1 MTQRFK
7 NLAAATVTAGVA
19 LISAP
24 AALAADTTPA
34 ADAAAAADAVPTTP
48 WLALLETSSQG
59 TWGQILD
66 VVFGIVD
73 VLLGVMAD
81 TGFHL

>member
-1 MTQRFK
+1 MTQRVK
-7 NLAAATVTAGVA
+7 NVAAATVTAGAA
-19 LISAP
+19 LIAAP
-24 AALAADTTPA
+24 AALADTIPA
-34 ADAAAAADAVPTTP
+34 ADAAADAVPTTP

-66 VVFGIVD
+66 VFFGIVD
-73 VLLGVMAD
+73 VILGVIAD

>member
-7 NLAAATVTAGVA
+7 NIAAATVTAGAA
-19 LISAP
+19 LSAAP
-24 AALAADTTPA
+24 AALADTTPA
-34 ADAAAAADAVPTTP
+34 ADAAADAVPTTP

>member
-7 NLAAATVTAGVA
+7 NLAAATVTAVA
-19 LISAP
+19 ALSAAP
-24 AALAADTTPA
+24 AALAADTIPA
-34 ADAAAAADAVPTTP
+34 ADAAADVVPTTP

-66 VVFGIVD
+66 VFFGIVD
-73 VLLGVMAD
+73 GILGVMAD
-81 TGFHL
+81 TGFQF

>member
-1 MTQRFK
+1 MTQRVK
-7 NLAAATVTAGVA
+7 NVAAATVTAGA
-19 LISAP
+19 AFIAAP
-24 AALAADTTPA
+24 AALADTIPA
-34 ADAAAAADAVPTTP
+34 ADAAADAVPTTP

-66 VVFGIVD
+66 VFFGIVD
-73 VLLGVMAD
+73 VILGVIAD

>member
-1 MTQRFK
+1 MTKRFK
-7 NLAAATVTAGVA
+7 NLAAATVTAGA
-19 LISAP
+19 TLIAAP
-24 AALAADTTPA
+24 AALADTTPA
-34 ADAAAAADAVPTTP
+34 ADAAADAVPTTP

-66 VVFGIVD
+66 VVFGIID
-73 VLLGVMAD
+73 GLLGVMAD

>member
-7 NLAAATVTAGVA
+7 NIAAATVTAGAA
-19 LISAP
+19 LIAAP
-24 AALAADTTPA
+24 AARADTTPA
-34 ADAAAAADAVPTTP
+34 AEAAADAVPTTP

-66 VVFGIVD
+66 VVFGIID
-73 VLLGVMAD
+73 VLLGFIAD

>member
-1 MTQRFK
+1 MTKRFK
-7 NLAAATVTAGVA
+7 NLAAATVTAGAA
-19 LISAP
+19 LIAAP
-24 AALAADTTPA
+24 AALADTTPA
-34 ADAAAAADAVPTTP
+34 ADAAADAVPTTP

-66 VVFGIVD
+66 VFFGIVD
-73 VLLGVMAD
+73 AILGVMAD

>member
-7 NLAAATVTAGVA
+7 NLAAATVTAGAA
-19 LISAP
+19 LSAAP
-24 AALAADTTPA
+24 AALADTTPA
-34 ADAAAAADAVPTTP
+34 ADAAADAVPTTP

-66 VVFGIVD
+66 VFFGSVD
-73 VLLGVMAD
+73 GILGVMAD

>member
-7 NLAAATVTAGVA
+7 NIAAATVTAGAA
-19 LISAP
+19 LSAAP
-24 AALAADTTPA
+24 AALADATPA
-34 ADAAAAADAVPTTP
+34 ADAAADAVPTTP

-66 VVFGIVD
+66 VFFGIVD
-73 VLLGVMAD
+73 GILGVMAD

>member
-7 NLAAATVTAGVA
+7 NIAAATVTAGAA
-19 LISAP
+19 LSASP
-24 AALAADTTPA
+24 AALADTTPA
-34 ADAAAAADAVPTTP
+34 ADAAADAVPTTP

-66 VVFGIVD
+66 VVFGIID
-73 VLLGVMAD
+73 VLLGFIAD

>member
-1 MTQRFK
+1 MTQRFQ
-7 NLAAATVTAGVA
+7 NLATAAVTAGAA
-19 LISAP
+19 LIAAP

-34 ADAAAAADAVPTTP
+34 ADAAADVVPTTP

-66 VVFGIVD
+66 VVFAIVD
-73 VLLGVMAD
+73 GILGIMAD

>member
-7 NLAAATVTAGVA
+7 NLAAATVTAGAA
-19 LISAP
+19 LIAAP
-24 AALAADTTPA
+24 AALADTTPA
-34 ADAAAAADAVPTTP
+34 ADAAADAVPTTP

-66 VVFGIVD
+66 VIFGIVD
-73 VLLGVMAD
+73 GILGVMAD
-81 TGFHL
+81 TGFQF

>member
-1 MTQRFK
+1 MTKRFK
-7 NLAAATVTAGVA
+7 NLAAATVTAGAA
-19 LISAP
+19 LIAAP
-24 AALAADTTPA
+24 AALADTTPA
-34 ADAAAAADAVPTTP
+34 ADAAADAVPTTP

-66 VVFGIVD
+66 VFFGIVD
-73 VLLGVMAD
+73 VILGVMAD

>member
-7 NLAAATVTAGVA
+7 NLAAATVTAGAA
-19 LISAP
+19 LIAAP
-24 AALAADTTPA
+24 AALADTTPA
-34 ADAAAAADAVPTTP
+34 ADAAADAVPTTP

-66 VVFGIVD
+66 VFFGIVD
-73 VLLGVMAD
+73 VILGVMAD

>member
-7 NLAAATVTAGVA
+7 NLAAATGTAGAA
-19 LISAP
+19 LIAAP
-24 AALAADTTPA
+24 AALADTTPA
-34 ADAAAAADAVPTTP
+34 ADAAADAVPTTP

-66 VVFGIVD
+66 VFFGIVD
-73 VLLGVMAD
+73 AILGVMAD

>member
-7 NLAAATVTAGVA
+7 NIVAATVTAGAA
-19 LISAP
+19 LSAAP
-24 AALAADTTPA
+24 AALADTTPA
-34 ADAAAAADAVPTTP
+34 ADAAADAVPTTP

-66 VVFGIVD
+66 VVFGIID
-73 VLLGVMAD
+73 VLLGFIAD

>member
-7 NLAAATVTAGVA
+7 NLAAATVTAGAA
-19 LISAP
+19 LIAAP
-24 AALAADTTPA
+24 AALADTIPA
-34 ADAAAAADAVPTTP
+34 ADAAADAVPTTP

-59 TWGQILD
+59 PGGQILD
-66 VVFGIVD
+66 VFFGIVD
-73 VLLGVMAD
+73 GILGVMAD

>member
-1 MTQRFK
+1 MTQRF
-7 NLAAATVTAGVA
+7 NNIAAATVTAGAA
-19 LISAP
+19 LSAAP
-24 AALAADTTPA
+24 AALADTTPA
-34 ADAAAAADAVPTTP
+34 ADAAADAVPTTP

-66 VVFGIVD
+66 VVFGIID
-73 VLLGVMAD
+73 VLLGFIAD

>member
-1 MTQRFK
+1 MTQRFQ
-7 NLAAATVTAGVA
+7 NLATAAITAGAALVA
-19 LISAP
+19 AP

-34 ADAAAAADAVPTTP
+34 ADTAADVVPTTP

-66 VVFGIVD
+66 VVFGIID
-73 VLLGVMAD
+73 GLLGFVAD

>member
-7 NLAAATVTAGVA
+7 NLAAATVTAGAA
-19 LISAP
+19 LIAAP
-24 AALAADTTPA
+24 AALADTTPA
-34 ADAAAAADAVPTTP
+34 ADAAADAVPTTP

-66 VVFGIVD
+66 VFFGIVD
-73 VLLGVMAD
+73 VILGVMAD
-81 TGFHL
+81 TGFHF

>member
-7 NLAAATVTAGVA
+7 NFVAATVTAGAA
-19 LISAP
+19 LSAAP
-24 AALAADTTPA
+24 AALADTTPA
-34 ADAAAAADAVPTTP
+34 ADAAADAVPTTP

-66 VVFGIVD
+66 VVFGIID
-73 VLLGVMAD
+73 VLLGFIAD

>member
-7 NLAAATVTAGVA
+7 NVAAATVTAGAA
-19 LISAP
+19 LIAAP
-24 AALAADTTPA
+24 AALADTVPA
-34 ADAAAAADAVPTTP
+34 ADAAADAVPTTP

-66 VVFGIVD
+66 VFFGIVD
-73 VLLGVMAD
+73 VILGVMAD

>member
-7 NLAAATVTAGVA
+7 NVAAATVTAGAA
-19 LISAP
+19 LIAAP
-24 AALAADTTPA
+24 AALADTTPA
-34 ADAAAAADAVPTTP
+34 ADAAADAVPTTP

-66 VVFGIVD
+66 VFFGIVD
-73 VLLGVMAD
+73 VILGVMAD

>member
-7 NLAAATVTAGVA
+7 NFVAATVTAGAA
-19 LISAP
+19 LSAAP
-24 AALAADTTPA
+24 AALADTTPA
-34 ADAAAAADAVPTTP
+34 ADAAADTVPTTP

-66 VVFGIVD
+66 VFFGIVD
-73 VLLGVMAD
+73 VILGVMAD

>member
-7 NLAAATVTAGVA
+7 NLAAATVTAGAA
-19 LISAP
+19 LIAAP
-24 AALAADTTPA
+24 AALADTTPA
-34 ADAAAAADAVPTTP
+34 SDAAADAVPTTP

-66 VVFGIVD
+66 IFFGIVD
-73 VLLGVMAD
+73 GILGVMAD

>member
-7 NLAAATVTAGVA
+7 NLVAATVTAGAA
-19 LISAP
+19 LSAAP
-24 AALAADTTPA
+24 AALADTTPA
-34 ADAAAAADAVPTTP
+34 ADAAADAVPTTP

-66 VVFGIVD
+66 VFFGIVD
-73 VLLGVMAD
+73 VILGVMAD

>member
-1 MTQRFK
+1 MTKRFK
-7 NLAAATVTAGVA
+7 NLAAATITAGAA
-19 LISAP
+19 LSAAP
-24 AALAADTTPA
+24 AALADTTPA
-34 ADAAAAADAVPTTP
+34 ADAAAEAVPTTP

-66 VVFGIVD
+66 VFFGIVD
-73 VLLGVMAD
+73 VILGVMAD

>member
-7 NLAAATVTAGVA
+7 NFVAATVTAGAA
-19 LISAP
+19 LSAAP
-24 AALAADTTPA
+24 AALADTTPA
-34 ADAAAAADAVPTTP
+34 ADAAADAVPTTP

-66 VVFGIVD
+66 VFFGIVD
-73 VLLGVMAD
+73 AILGVMAD

>member
-7 NLAAATVTAGVA
+7 NFAAATVTAGAA
-19 LISAP
+19 LSAAP
-24 AALAADTTPA
+24 AALAADTTSA
-34 ADAAAAADAVPTTP
+34 ADAAADAVPTTP

-66 VVFGIVD
+66 VVFGIID
-73 VLLGVMAD
+73 VLLGFIAD

>member
-7 NLAAATVTAGVA
+7 NLAAATVTAGAA
-19 LISAP
+19 LSAAP
-24 AALAADTTPA
+24 AALADTTPA
-34 ADAAAAADAVPTTP
+34 ADAAADVVPTTP

-66 VVFGIVD
+66 VFFGIVD
-73 VLLGVMAD
+73 VILGVMAD

>member
-7 NLAAATVTAGVA
+7 NVAAATVTAGAA
-19 LISAP
+19 LIAAP
-24 AALAADTTPA
+24 AALADTVPA
-34 ADAAAAADAVPTTP
+34 ADAAADAVPTTP

-66 VVFGIVD
+66 VFFGIVD
-73 VLLGVMAD
+73 GILGVIAD

>member
-34 ADAAAAADAVPTTP
+34 ADAAADAVPTTP
-48 WLALLETSSQG
+48 WLSL
-59 TWGQILD
+59 IH
-66 VVFGIVD
+66 I
-73 VLLGVMAD
+73 
-81 TGFHL
+81 

>member
-7 NLAAATVTAGVA
+7 NLAAATVTAGAA
-19 LISAP
+19 LIAAP
-24 AALAADTTPA
+24 AALADTTPA
-34 ADAAAAADAVPTTP
+34 ADAAADAVPTTP

-66 VVFGIVD
+66 VVFGIID
-73 VLLGVMAD
+73 VLLGFIAD
-81 TGFHL
+81 TGFQL

>member
-7 NLAAATVTAGVA
+7 NIVAATVTAGAA
-19 LISAP
+19 LIAAP
-24 AALAADTTPA
+24 AALADTTPA
-34 ADAAAAADAVPTTP
+34 ADAAADAVPTTP

-66 VVFGIVD
+66 VVFGIID
-73 VLLGVMAD
+73 VLLGFIAD

>member
-1 MTQRFK
+1 MTKRFK
-7 NLAAATVTAGVA
+7 NLAAATVTAGAA
-19 LISAP
+19 LIAAP
-24 AALAADTTPA
+24 AALADTTPA
-34 ADAAAAADAVPTTP
+34 ADAAADAVPTTP

-73 VLLGVMAD
+73 GLLGVMAD

>member
-7 NLAAATVTAGVA
+7 NLAAATVTAGAA
-19 LISAP
+19 LIAAP
-24 AALAADTTPA
+24 AALADTIPA
-34 ADAAAAADAVPTTP
+34 ADAAADAVPTTP

-66 VVFGIVD
+66 VVFGIID
-73 VLLGVMAD
+73 VLLGFIAD

>member
-7 NLAAATVTAGVA
+7 NLAVATVTGGAA
-19 LISAP
+19 LSAAP
-24 AALAADTTPA
+24 AALADTTPA
-34 ADAAAAADAVPTTP
+34 ADAAADAVPTTP

-66 VVFGIVD
+66 VFFGIVD
-73 VLLGVMAD
+73 GILGVMAD
-81 TGFHL
+81 TGFQF

>member
-7 NLAAATVTAGVA
+7 NLAAATITAGAA
-19 LISAP
+19 LIAAP
-24 AALAADTTPA
+24 AALADTTPA
-34 ADAAAAADAVPTTP
+34 ADAAADAVPTTP

-66 VVFGIVD
+66 VFFGIVD
-73 VLLGVMAD
+73 VILGVMAD
-81 TGFHL
+81 TGFQF

>member
-7 NLAAATVTAGVA
+7 NLAAATVTAGAA
-19 LISAP
+19 LIAAP
-24 AALAADTTPA
+24 AALADTTPA
-34 ADAAAAADAVPTTP
+34 ADAAADAVPTTP

-66 VVFGIVD
+66 VVFGIID
-73 VLLGVMAD
+73 VLLGFMAD